1 MQNEIMDRFDEMEAY
16 IQGKLDRK
24 NEIEFLERLKVDDV
38 FFQDFQLWTKLES
51 WFEDD
56 NFSEIES
63 ILNEKIREESQL
75 NNPSHNRHFLVLKQ
89 VIKIAACMIL
99 LGSFFTLIY
108 KQFYDLDSINGSFT
122 YSKGLFVNSSSD
134 NKTLEI
140 LPKYKVSS
148 IDWIIESQIG
158 ERDSTYQFIFQ
169 EDIPKR
175 ILLRVP
181 KIKYSIKDKLS
192 ISFSDSLSM
201 FILSIDNKEFILSPA
216 KKWTKLKALP
226 PKF

>member
-51 WFEDD
+51 WFEED

-63 ILNEKIREESQL
+63 ILNERIREENQL
-75 NNPSHNRHFLVLKQ
+75 NNPSNNRRFLVLKQ
-89 VIKIAACMIL
+89 IIKIAACMIF

-122 YSKGLFVNSSSD
+122 YSKGLFVNSSFDS
-134 NKTLEI
+134 KTI
-140 LPKYKVSS
+140 GRLPKYKVSS
-148 IDWIIESQIG
+148 IDWLIESQIG
-158 ERDSTYQFIFQ
+158 ESDSTYQFIFE

-181 KIKYSIKDKLS
+181 KIKYNIKDRMS
-192 ISFSDSLSM
+192 ICFSDSLNM
-201 FILSIDNKEFILSPA
+201 FILKIDNKEFILSPS
-216 KKWTKLKALP
+216 KKWTKLKTLP